1 MSTKEEPEI
10 TYVTKPVKITNVNM
24 PFLAMIGFFIKAYFA
39 FLVASVILAVLGGI
53 AWLIFMLVVA
63 IFTRR

>member
-1 MSTKEEPEI
+1 MSEN
-10 TYVTKPVKITNVNM
+10 VKITNVNM